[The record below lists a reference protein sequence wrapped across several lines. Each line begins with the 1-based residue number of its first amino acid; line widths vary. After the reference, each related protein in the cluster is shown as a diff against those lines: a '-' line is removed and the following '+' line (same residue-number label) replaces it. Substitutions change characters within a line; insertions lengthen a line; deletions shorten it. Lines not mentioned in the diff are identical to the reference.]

1 MFITKAKIF
10 KEDLKYKWR
19 VLVPAIVKVG
29 PVDVGYVVV
38 VLVLSSVLD
47 IPVIVEVGPV
57 DVGYVV
63 VVLVLSSV
71 LDAVVEEWSRVVY
84 PLGIPSSK

>member
-1 MFITKAKIF
+1 MFITKANFF

-19 VLVPAIVKVG
+19 VLVPAIVK
-29 PVDVGYVVV
+29 
-38 VLVLSSVLD
+38 
-47 IPVIVEVGPV
+47 VGPV

>member
-1 MFITKAKIF
+1 MFITKANF
-10 KEDLKYKWR
+10 LKEDLKYKWR
-19 VLVPAIVKVG
+19 VLVPVIVK
-29 PVDVGYVVV
+29 
-38 VLVLSSVLD
+38 
-47 IPVIVEVGPV
+47 VGPV